1 VDGSAI
7 LANFTK
13 ILKLVQKGLAGSPAI
28 PMFAAPK
35 RGTRVSGEATY
46 PSRDNRIFF
55 MSRIKTHV
63 KKGDQVEIIAGNHKG
78 KRGTVLLVNA
88 EKGKVTVEGGRPIIK
103 AVKPTEAEPNGG
115 LKTID
120 GTVHISNVKK
130 VG

>member
-1 VDGSAI
+1 
-7 LANFTK
+7 
-13 ILKLVQKGLAGSPAI
+13 
-28 PMFAAPK
+28 
-35 RGTRVSGEATY
+35 
-46 PSRDNRIFF
+46 

-88 EKGKVTVEGGRPIIK
+88 AKGKVTVEGGRPIIK
-103 AVKPTEAEPNGG
+103 ATKPTEEDPNGG

-120 GTVHISNVKK
+120 GSIHISNVKK

>member
-1 VDGSAI
+1 
-7 LANFTK
+7 
-13 ILKLVQKGLAGSPAI
+13 
-28 PMFAAPK
+28 
-35 RGTRVSGEATY
+35 
-46 PSRDNRIFF
+46 

-88 EKGKVTVEGGRPIIK
+88 TKGKVTVEGGRPIIK
-103 AVKPTEAEPNGG
+103 ATKPTEADPNGG

-120 GTVHISNVKK
+120 GAVHISNVKK